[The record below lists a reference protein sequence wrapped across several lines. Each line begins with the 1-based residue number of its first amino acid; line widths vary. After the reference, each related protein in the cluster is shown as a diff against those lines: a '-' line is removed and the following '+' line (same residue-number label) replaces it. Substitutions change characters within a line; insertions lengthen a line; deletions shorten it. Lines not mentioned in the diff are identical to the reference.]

1 MKKIMF
7 IMTKLGGIG
16 WGGAHK
22 VSVMLANYLAQK
34 GYEVSFSVSELDR
47 VDYPVD
53 ESIKVFCLKDLYKK
67 SSFRPMNLVKKMK
80 AFRGLC
86 KEENIDLV
94 VGFTSNMAIYSILAS
109 VFSSRKSLVSERTD
123 PHIEPNKK
131 ILRGLRNFLF
141 CLADF
146 VVFQTPGARD
156 YFPKKVRKKSII
168 IPNPISETLPEAYH
182 GEREK
187 RVVNYCRIA
196 PQKNLRVLLDA
207 FDLFYKKHKD
217 YSLEIYGDAKQ
228 GDKYKTEIEEYA
240 KTLSCCENIHFFP
253 ACKDVHQ
260 KVINSTMFVS
270 SSDYEGMSNSML
282 EALAIGLPV
291 IVTDCANGG
300 ERMCIE
306 DGKSGFIVPRRNAE
320 CLAEN
325 MSRLV
330 DEKNLIDLFS
340 NEAAKI
346 RDRFSHEKVFAM
358 WLEVVEK
365 L

>member
-47 VDYPVD
+47 VDYPID

-131 ILRGLRNFLF
+131 LLRGLRNFLF

-207 FDLFYKKHKD
+207 FDLFYKNHKE

-228 GDKYKTEIEEYA
+228 GDRYKTEIEEYA
-240 KTLSCCENIHFFP
+240 KTLSCCENIKFFP

-282 EALAIGLPV
+282 EAMAIGLPV

-320 CLAEN
+320 CLAKN
-325 MSRLV
+325 MSKLV
-330 DEKNLIDLFS
+330 VEKNLVDLFS
-340 NEAAKI
+340 HEASKI

>member
-22 VSVMLANYLAQK
+22 VSVMLANYLVKK

-47 VDYPVD
+47 VDYPID
-53 ESIKVFCLKDLYKK
+53 DSIKVFCLKDLYKK

-80 AFRGLC
+80 AFRSLC
-86 KEENIDLV
+86 KREDIDLV

-109 VFSSRKSLVSERTD
+109 VLSSRKSLVSERTD

-131 ILRGLRNFLF
+131 ILRGLRNLLF

-207 FDLFYKKHKD
+207 FDLFYKNNKD

-240 KTLSCCENIHFFP
+240 KTLSCCEQIHFFP
-253 ACKDVHQ
+253 ACKDVHH
-260 KVINSTMFVS
+260 KVINATMFVS
-270 SSDYEGMSNSML
+270 SSDYEGISNSML
-282 EALAIGLPV
+282 EAMAIGLPV

-320 CLAEN
+320 CLAET
-325 MSRLV
+325 MKRVV
-330 DEKNLIDLFS
+330 DEKHLIDLFS
-340 NEAAKI
+340 NEATKI
-346 RDRFSHEKVFAM
+346 RNRFSHEKVFAM